1 MPTIST
7 PRFQERI
14 LTLETCFEP
23 SLMNRVW
30 QKIVRQGMRSQ
41 DLLCLHDY
49 CDYHRNHAALN
60 LVIRDQIL
68 RHEYRPKPPHVIRLE
83 KKYGVCRHIQIP
95 DPGDAIVL
103 QTLVEHLSPHIKSNQ
118 PSPRAFYN
126 RSHSRPK
133 SEADIDD
140 SFPYQWWELWREFQ
154 KKIYDFSDVFDY
166 VVVTDIAN
174 YFDTVSFDRLR
185 NVLSSY
191 GKFDECLID
200 FLFFMLDFFIW
211 KPDYLP
217 LGDIGL
223 PQINFDAPRLLAHA
237 FLFEVDKY
245 LDQETNGNFVR
256 WMDDID
262 FGVQDIE
269 SAKRILR
276 GLDEILLTRGL
287 RLNLGKTKIL
297 SSKEAKDYFFPTENR
312 YLTIISNRIDRH
324 LNVGLEVEDEKQRI
338 RKRFNKFLRLPHVGR
353 WEKVYKRYFTVSAK
367 TKDRFLEKYVPDLL
381 QCSPDLR
388 ANILRYYGSLGANKK
403 RFNNLRDFLQGQH
416 CLDDVSAFSVAKLIT
431 EWVISPRS
439 PIRREIVALAIV
451 IAGRSSSHLVSS
463 IWLLAK
469 YGSSTELCQVLD
481 STISM
486 WKHSSFLSRQI
497 AAVLPKIRRLKG
509 DSLEKIFAETGQ
521 LESLRILYNLNEIR
535 SKSLSK
541 ADRLYI
547 SHHSSNDL
555 YPLSKFLI
563 AIDILTCEKVD
574 PLVRQTLKDELTA
587 RIKDPIYL
595 RDLSR
600 LKIDRNTI
608 DLN

>member
-1 MPTIST
+1 
-7 PRFQERI
+7 
-14 LTLETCFEP
+14 
-23 SLMNRVW
+23 MNKVW
-30 QKIVRQGMRSQ
+30 KKVVRQGMRSQ

-49 CDYHRNHAALN
+49 CDYHRNHDVLN

-95 DPGDAIVL
+95 DPGDAVVL
-103 QTLVEHLSPHIKSNQ
+103 QTLVEHISPYIKSNQ
-118 PSPRAFYN
+118 PSSRAFYN
-126 RSHSRPK
+126 RSHSKPK
-133 SEADIDD
+133 SEADLDD
-140 SFPYQWWELWREFQ
+140 SFSYQWWELWREFQ
-154 KKIYDFSDVFDY
+154 KRIYEFSEMFDY

-200 FLFFMLDFFIW
+200 FLFFMLDSLIW

-217 LGDIGL
+217 LGNVGL

-245 LDQETNGNFVR
+245 LQQETSENFVR

-262 FGVQDIE
+262 FGVQDID

-297 SSKEAKDYFFPTENR
+297 SSKEAKDYFLPNENR
-312 YLTIISNRIDRH
+312 YLTIIANRIDRH
-324 LNVGLEVEDEKQRI
+324 LNAGLDVEDEKQRI
-338 RKRFNKFLRLPHVGR
+338 RKRFNKFLKLPHVGR
-353 WEKVYKRYFTVSAK
+353 WEKVYKRYFTVSGK
-367 TKDRFLEKYVPDLL
+367 TKDRFLEKYVPELL
-381 QCSPDLR
+381 QNSPDLR
-388 ANILRYYGSLGANKK
+388 TNILRYYSSLGANKK
-403 RFNNLRDFLQGQH
+403 RFDNLRDFLQGQH
-416 CLDDVSAFSVAKLIT
+416 CLDDVSAFSVAKLLT

-439 PIRREIVALAIV
+439 PIKKEIVALAIA

-469 YGSSTELCQVLD
+469 YGSSMELCQVLGA
-481 STISM
+481 TTGI

-497 AAVLPKIRRLKG
+497 AAAMPKIRIPKG
-509 DSLEKIFAETGQ
+509 EFLEKSFAETGQ
-521 LESLRILYNLNEIR
+521 LDSLRILYNLNEMR
-535 SKSLSK
+535 SKPLSK
-541 ADRLYI
+541 ADRLYLL
-547 SHHSSNDL
+547 HNSSNDL

-563 AIDILTCEKVD
+563 AVDILTYEEVD
-574 PLVRQTLKDELTA
+574 PLIRQTLKDELLA

-595 RDLSR
+595 QDLSR
-600 LKIDRNTI
+600 LQI
-608 DLN
+608 